1 MTNWASVIPPN
12 LCGAAGLDLRL
23 LIVSL
28 GLARLLSA
36 VAAPLLALVVLSA
49 VPAAASTADV
59 EDYASYEAPKR
70 CHTKPKP
77 GTVLLG
83 RWVARQYG
91 GGWVGYGR
99 ACSKKDGP
107 TSEHQTGQAFDWA
120 LDARNRRDQ
129 RTADRLMERL
139 FAADRRGNEDA
150 LARRMGVM
158 YLIWDDQMFA
168 AWNGF
173 EPERYLSSSCK
184 TRRKCSPTL
193 RHRDHVHV
201 SLSRQGARGQTSWYD
216 GRLS

>member
-1 MTNWASVIPPN
+1 MTNWASAVRRN
-12 LCGAAGLDLRL
+12 ACATSGLDLGF
-23 LIVSL
+23 LIVRL
-28 GLARLLSA
+28 GLNRLIA
-36 VAAPLLALVVLSA
+36 VLVAPLLALAVVAA
-49 VPAAASTADV
+49 VPAAPATADV
-59 EDYASYEAPKR
+59 EDYASYEAPVR

-77 GTVLLG
+77 GTVVLG

-91 GGWVGYGR
+91 GGWLGFGR
-99 ACSKKDGP
+99 DCSKKNGP

-120 LDARNRRDQ
+120 LDATSRRDR

-158 YLIWDDQMFA
+158 YLIWDDQMFP

-173 EPERYLSSSCK
+173 EPEPYLSSSCK

-201 SLSRQGARGQTSWYD
+201 SLTRRGARGLTSWYD
-216 GRLS
+216 GRLD